1 MPRITTRNFL
11 AQLRSAGV
19 DDLAQG
25 PNVSDNI
32 QLVYVVDDLSRLI
45 APRPPVE
52 GYVTQGVGV
61 SVAAVSGILFTPP
74 PDSAAI
80 VTWMRND
87 SAIGTLFEV
96 GQGPRFDLPTD
107 NVAGTID
114 FFTGPGAP
122 RSRFEFGKKAV
133 QTQGLI
139 IPAGENLPDRFPD
152 LVIEPGQQLLW
163 VGDIVN
169 TAAELSFSWREV
181 PV

>member
-1 MPRITTRNFL
+1 MGRVQRRSFL

-19 DDLAQG
+19 DDLARG

-52 GYVTQGVGV
+52 GYAT
-61 SVAAVSGILFTPP
+61 AAVPINVLRVSGIAFRPP

-87 SAIGTLFEV
+87 AAIDSLYIV
-96 GQGPRFDLPTD
+96 GNVLDLTD
-107 NVAGTID
+107 DLNPGVID
-114 FFTGPGAP
+114 FTTGPGPA
-122 RSRFEFGKKAV
+122 RSNFQFGTKAV
-133 QTQGLI
+133 QS
-139 IPAGENLPDRFPD
+139 AGILLAAGDNIPDRHPD
-152 LVIEPGQQLLW
+152 IVVDPGQVLLW
-163 VGDIVN
+163 VG
-169 TAAELSFSWREV
+169 TAINNAVTLTWAWREV